1 MTNITI
7 ENFDNLSLEEKR
19 VVIAKDVIIQLNNK
33 VISTDY
39 FGYLNL
45 NNYGELFKLGK
56 SNEQVN
62 NILPDIKC
70 DVCAL
75 GGMFISLIKYD
86 NHCTVNELTEV
97 GQDEIG
103 KRLKE
108 YFSEGQLSL
117 IETAYEQYGDNYHND
132 RDGAVVVYEGVYQGF
147 ELEKLGITEDDLD
160 RAAQFNYDNDYH
172 EDISLIN
179 IMNNI
184 IENNGTF
191 KP

>member
-1 MTNITI
+1 MVQ
-7 ENFDNLSLEEKR
+7 NLHKFYYL
-19 VVIAKDVIIQLNNK
+19 LN
-33 VISTDY
+33 SY

-45 NNYGELFKLGK
+45 RNFGELFKEGK

-75 GGMFISLIKYD
+75 GGMFISLIKYT

-97 GQDEIG
+97 EQEEISE
-103 KRLKE
+103 RLKE
-108 YFSEGQLSL
+108 YFSEGQLCL
-117 IETAYEQYGDNYHND
+117 IETAYEQYGDNYHNQD
-132 RDGAVVVYEGVYQGF
+132 WLNNVVVYEGIYSGS

-160 RAAQFNYDNDYH
+160 RAAHFNDDEHYH
-172 EDISLIN
+172 NGTSLIN

>member
-1 MTNITI
+1 MTT
-7 ENFDNLSLEEKR
+7 ENFNELSLEEKR
-19 VVIAKDVIIQLNNK
+19 VVIAKDVIAQLNNK

-45 NNYGELFKLGK
+45 RNFGELFKEGK

-62 NILPDIKC
+62 NILSDIKC

-86 NHCTVNELTEV
+86 NHCTVYELIEV
-97 GQDEIG
+97 EQEEISE
-103 KRLKE
+103 RLKE
-108 YFSEGQLSL
+108 YFSEGQLCL
-117 IETAYEQYGDNYHND
+117 IETAYEQYGDNYHNQD
-132 RDGAVVVYEGVYQGF
+132 WLNNVVVYEGIYSGS

-160 RAAQFNYDNDYH
+160 RAAHFNDDEHYH
-172 EDISLIN
+172 KETSLIN